1 MAPSEPDYD
10 TARPAL
16 GLDQPV
22 LELLRLWLWL
32 C

>member
-10 TARPAL
+10 TAGAL